1 MTGDADRNPVSR
13 REDVVRYAGQTKC
26 DDGKIDG
33 IGFLPRR
40 DDNGELSVNRL
51 AGLAE
56 TDVEAVARVRTL
68 CHLKIGSSGLWGQFN
83 IGDAIDRLR
92 DIADLDGVHC
102 LADPLPLDEGYPADP
117 THAVICPLPYDDG
130 SEFADLV
137 GDTLKNA
144 VGNNHYP
151 GRL

>member
-1 MTGDADRNPVSR
+1 MTGSTDRNPVSR
-13 REDVVRYAGQTKC
+13 REDVVRYAGQRKC
-26 DDGKIDG
+26 DNDKIDG
-33 IGFLPRR
+33 IGFLSHR
-40 DDNGELSVNRL
+40 DHNGELSVNRL

-56 TDVEAVARVRTL
+56 TDADAVAIIRSL
-68 CHLKIGSSGLWGQFN
+68 CHLKIGSNGLWGQFN

-92 DIADLDGVHC
+92 DIANLEGVNC
-102 LADPLPLDEGYPADP
+102 LADPLAAEDAYPDDP

-144 VGNNHYP
+144 VGNNYYP

>member
-1 MTGDADRNPVSR
+1 MTGSADRNPVSR
-13 REDVVRYAGQTKC
+13 RENVVRYAGLRKC
-26 DDGKIDG
+26 DDGKING
-33 IGFLPRR
+33 IGFLPRL

-51 AGLAE
+51 ADLAE
-56 TDVEAVARVRTL
+56 TDADAMARIRNL

-92 DIADLDGVHC
+92 DIADLEGVHC
-102 LADPLPLDEGYPADP
+102 LADPLAAEDAYPDDP
-117 THAVICPLPYDDG
+117 THAVMCPLPYDDG
-130 SEFADLV
+130 TEFADLV

-144 VGNNHYP
+144 VGNNYYP